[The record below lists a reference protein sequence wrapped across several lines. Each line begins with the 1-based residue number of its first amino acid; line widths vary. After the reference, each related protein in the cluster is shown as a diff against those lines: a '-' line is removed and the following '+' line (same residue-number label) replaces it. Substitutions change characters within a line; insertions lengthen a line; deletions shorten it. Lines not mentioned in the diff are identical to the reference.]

1 MSQNEDAHKVDADE
15 IIKQDKDYLWHHIVP
30 HKIYDKVEPMIFV
43 EGNGLMIKDVRGR
56 EYLDASSGGVWTVN
70 VGYGRES
77 IAKAVAQQLTKLNY
91 FSGKCGTIPTIKLS
105 EKLISLMPGLS
116 KVYISNSGSEAN
128 EKAFK
133 LIRQMASLKK
143 NEKRKIIYRYRDY
156 HGTTIAALS
165 ATGQPN
171 RKKQYGPMVEG
182 FVEFPHACCY
192 RCQFDK
198 SYPDCNIECARALED
213 VIKREDPDTVGAV
226 IVEPITAGGGIIPP
240 VKEYYAILQ
249 EICKKHEIYT
259 IFDEVVCG
267 FGRTGTMFGFEHY
280 NAQPDIITMA
290 KGMASAYVP
299 ISATVTSQEIFDIF
313 LNDPADSMAY
323 FRDISTFGGCAGATA
338 AALENIKIIESE
350 NLCENSKRMG
360 AYLMDGL
367 QEFKSIPIVGD
378 VRGAGLLVGIEIV
391 KDQTTKEP
399 PSAQFFNKII
409 ADITGQGV
417 LVSRTT
423 SSFENLNNTIGLAPA
438 LIVTKDQIDQII
450 AAIRTA
456 LEQNVL

>member
-1 MSQNEDAHKVDADE
+1 MNQNTESNKFDVDE
-15 IIKQDKDYLWHHIVP
+15 IIQQDKDFLWHHILP
-30 HKIYDKVEPMIFV
+30 HKVYDKMEPMIFV
-43 EGNGLMIKDVRGR
+43 EGNGLIIKDIRGR

-77 IAKAVAQQLTKLNY
+77 IAKVVASQLTKLN
-91 FSGKCGTIPTIKLS
+91 FFAGRFGNIPTIKLS

-116 KVYISNSGSEAN
+116 KVYFSNSGSEAN

-133 LIRQMASLKK
+133 LIRQMASLKNNK
-143 NEKRKIIYRYRDY
+143 KRKIIYRYRDY

-171 RKKQYGPMVEG
+171 RKKQYGPMLEG

-192 RCQFDK
+192 RCHFDK
-198 SYPDCNIECARALED
+198 SYPDCNIDCARALED
-213 VIKREDPDTVGAV
+213 VIKREDPDTIGAV

-240 VKEYYAILQ
+240 VKEYYPILE
-249 EICKKHEIYT
+249 EICKKYEIYT

-267 FGRTGTMFGFEHY
+267 FGRTGTMFGYEHY
-280 NAQPDIITMA
+280 NVKPDIVTMA

-299 ISATVTSQEIFDIF
+299 ISATATSQEIYDIF
-313 LNDPADSMAY
+313 LNDPADSMGF
-323 FRDISTFGGCAGATA
+323 FRDISTYGGCAGGTA
-338 AALENIKIIESE
+338 AALENISIIESE
-350 NLCENSKRMG
+350 KLCKNSKRMG
-360 AYLMDGL
+360 EYLMDCL
-367 QEFKSIPIVGD
+367 QDFRSIPIVGD
-378 VRGAGLLVGIEIV
+378 VRGKGLLVGIEIV

-399 PSAQFFNKII
+399 LSAQQFGKII

-417 LVSRTT
+417 LVSSTT
-423 SSFENLNNTIGLAPA
+423 SSFEKLNNTIGISPA
-438 LIVTKDQIDQII
+438 LTVNKDQIDRIV

-456 LEQNVL
+456 LEKNVL